1 MKRKLLLV
9 VSIITLASSSLTVD
23 SEFTGV
29 GEKWQILT
37 KQNFS
42 SQIRLHPYILLIVT
56 VPWCGESRSLMKQLA
71 DHMVT
76 DMQEEEELK
85 LRVIY
90 RNSEKILADAIGA
103 ADGFF
108 SVLFYHHSVSYKYRG
123 KFGAVNILHSIYPY
137 MSVLPGEL
145 PLKTLNS
152 AADLKAFL
160 ESTDKAFV
168 LFDFCGWTPKLL
180 ARANNNATAKE
191 NHFGLLFSGETDGT
205 QISRENGNEKVDWWF
220 LNGIE
225 NGNLKC
231 DIGNVFG
238 GIPWLGEFSTVNDSD
253 PFQET
258 PNMISGVGLSCNF
271 KEFQRFES
279 FFSKFMTAARE
290 FFLPPERH
298 RFGLVSE
305 RSLLQYFGIEDS
317 DSGLAILYLAGCPS
331 CSKILKEEDDL
342 KGVLQMKN
350 EFVGELGGDENGHDN
365 VLSANKPSIV
375 LFVDRASGSSE
386 TRGKGKEALDTF
398 RELALHYL
406 IPYSSSQKNYQPGI
420 PSVQSNQALRKT
432 SEHPRLKPSPTTQ
445 KINLKDKM
453 SIMVINE
460 GQHVVLD
467 NIATDLQGSSL
478 NEILAYLLQKKK
490 DTKLSQL
497 AKEVGFNLLSDDID
511 IKIVDASPSQKVH
524 SDSVSQVPP
533 EEGLVKNIIDPDID
547 QSDGAS
553 ISIEGAKSTFVLPSH
568 RDEEKAFSVD
578 SNEQLLSEVPERLQD
593 PYLTNAK
600 NVKVEEKSSSQVY
613 KLEEPQHQFQG
624 FRGSFYFCDGNYRLL
639 RALTG
644 GSTIPSL
651 VIVDPIS
658 QQHYVFPKETIFIYS
673 SMAGFLHRFLNG
685 SLLPYQSSET
695 ILKSSREATHPPFVN
710 MDFHEVDSIP
720 RVTTHTFSELVLGLN
735 QSDNENSSNA
745 WNEDVLVLF
754 SSGWCGFCQRME
766 LVVREVYKAIKDYM
780 KMLKNEYTNAETNFH
795 GDNLKN
801 VVSRFPR
808 IYMMDCT
815 LNDCSVILKS
825 MIQRELYPA
834 LILFPAER
842 KNAVSY
848 GGDLAV
854 ADVIKF
860 MADHGN
866 NSRHLISKKGILLT
880 STDKGV
886 GHQDMFDGL
895 SATTDRDDVLVKERF
910 HEVLLKSKTPQRA
923 NRGSLIKS
931 HASKGLHETAHH
943 VVVGSVLI
951 ATDKLVN
958 VHSFDNSKILIVK
971 ADQDTGFEGLIFNK
985 PIRWE
990 ALQEL
995 EEGLE
1000 FLKQAPLYFG
1010 GPLIKQ
1016 GMPLLGLTRRVSK
1029 SQYPEVLPSVYF
1041 LDQLATVNEIQE
1053 LKHGNH
1059 SIADYWFFLGY
1070 SSWGWNQLF
1079 DEIAQGAWSIGDDNM
1094 AHFDWPSSLV

>member
-1 MKRKLLLV
+1 M
-9 VSIITLASSSLTVD
+9 
-23 SEFTGV
+23 
-29 GEKWQILT
+29 
-37 KQNFS
+37 N
-42 SQIRLHPYILLIVT
+42 
-56 VPWCGESRSLMKQLA
+56 
-71 DHMVT
+71 
-76 DMQEEEELK
+76 
-85 LRVIY
+85 
-90 RNSEKILADAIGA
+90 
-103 ADGFF
+103 
-108 SVLFYHHSVSYKYRG
+108 
-123 KFGAVNILHSIYPY
+123 
-137 MSVLPGEL
+137 
-145 PLKTLNS
+145 
-152 AADLKAFL
+152 
-160 ESTDKAFV
+160 
-168 LFDFCGWTPKLL
+168 
-180 ARANNNATAKE
+180 
-191 NHFGLLFSGETDGT
+191 
-205 QISRENGNEKVDWWF
+205 
-220 LNGIE
+220 
-225 NGNLKC
+225 
-231 DIGNVFG
+231 
-238 GIPWLGEFSTVNDSD
+238 
-253 PFQET
+253 
-258 PNMISGVGLSCNF
+258 
-271 KEFQRFES
+271 
-279 FFSKFMTAARE
+279 
-290 FFLPPERH
+290 
-298 RFGLVSE
+298 
-305 RSLLQYFGIEDS
+305 
-317 DSGLAILYLAGCPS
+317 
-331 CSKILKEEDDL
+331 
-342 KGVLQMKN
+342 N
-350 EFVGELGGDENGHDN
+350 EFVGELGGDENGLDN

-375 LFVDRASGSSE
+375 LFVDRSSGSSE
-386 TRGKGKEALDTF
+386 TRSKGKEALDTF

-406 IPYSSSQKNYQPGI
+406 IPYSSSWQKNDQPGT
-420 PSVQSNQALRKT
+420 PSVQSDQALRKT
-432 SEHPRLKPSPTTQ
+432 SEHPRLKLSPTTQ

-478 NEILAYLLQKKK
+478 HEILAYLLQKKK
-490 DTKLSQL
+490 DAKLSQL
-497 AKEVGFNLLSDDID
+497 AKEAGFNLLSDDID
-511 IKIVDASPSQKVH
+511 IKIVDASLSQKVH
-524 SDSVSQVPP
+524 SDSVSQIPP

-568 RDEEKAFSVD
+568 CDEE
-578 SNEQLLSEVPERLQD
+578 
-593 PYLTNAK
+593 
-600 NVKVEEKSSSQVY
+600 KVEEKSSSQVY
-613 KLEEPQHQFQG
+613 KLEESQRQFQG

-644 GSTIPSL
+644 GSAIPSL

-658 QQHYVFPKETIFIYS
+658 QQHYVFPKETIFSYS

-766 LVVREVYKAIKDYM
+766 LVVREVYQAIKDYM
-780 KMLKNEYTNAETNFH
+780 KMLKNEYTNGETDFH

-808 IYMMDCT
+808 IYLMDCT
-815 LNDCSVILKS
+815 LNDCSLILKS

-842 KNAVSY
+842 KNAVPY

-866 NSRHLISKKGILLT
+866 NSRHLISRKGILLT

-886 GHQDMFDGL
+886 RHQDMFDGL
-895 SATTDRDDVLVKERF
+895 SATTDHDDVLVKERF
-910 HEVLLKSKTPQRA
+910 HEVLLKSETPQRA

-931 HASKGLHETAHH
+931 HVSKGLHETAHH

-958 VHSFDNSKILIVK
+958 VRPFDNSKILIVK
-971 ADQDTGFEGLIFNK
+971 ADEDTGFEGLIFNK

-990 ALQEL
+990 ALQGL

-1016 GMPLLGLTRRVSK
+1016 GMPLLGLTRRDSN
-1029 SQYPEVLPSVYF
+1029 SQYLEVLPSVYF

-1079 DEIAQGAWSIGDDNM
+1079 DEIAQGAWSRVDDNM
-1094 AHFDWPSSLV
+1094 AYFDWPSSLV